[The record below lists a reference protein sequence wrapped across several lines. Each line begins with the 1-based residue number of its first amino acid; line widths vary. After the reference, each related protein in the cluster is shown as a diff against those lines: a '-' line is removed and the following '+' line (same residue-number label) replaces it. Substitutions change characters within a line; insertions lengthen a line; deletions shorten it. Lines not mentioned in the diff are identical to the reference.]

1 MKKSI
6 LLCVALICLSGF
18 LPPDANA
25 LSFSISLG
33 DQPYYVHG
41 PGYWAH
47 GVYYVWVPGH
57 WKKRGRGRVW
67 IHGHYRV
74 R

>member
-1 MKKSI
+1 MKKTV
-6 LLCVALICLSGF
+6 LLVAALAVMAGTF
-18 LPPDANA
+18 APVANA
-25 LSFSISLG
+25 ISLNIDIG
-33 DQPYYVHG
+33 DHGYYNHG
-41 PGYWAH
+41 PGYWNR

-57 WKKRGRGRVW
+57 STWRNHHRVW